1 MANTLFDTNEYISD
15 PFFPTDYQEILQRI
29 KQPAEANGGT
39 REFFGMMP
47 DSVVQSRGS
56 RTIHISQGSERE
68 KSAGE
73 LYTRACKGV
82 QSARSFIN

>member
-1 MANTLFDTNEYISD
+1 MTPQREQLGENQVTRIVSC
-15 PFFPTDYQEILQRI
+15 YQEILQRI